1 MHKWFKSPFK
11 NTSLIYTIFN
21 SCGLNIDSD
30 FEFKG
35 DKDKILKRWLYEGS
49 LGIGETYMNGEWT
62 TRSITLFDFFD
73 RISNMP
79 ASVKRNLYH
88 NWSFIFHTMLYRI
101 VNINTLTFDRNSIH
115 VHYDLGNDIYEKFL
129 DKNMMYSCAFWKH
142 ATNLD
147 EAQEHKLRMIGD
159 KLKLKPGMTV
169 LDIGCGWGG
178 LAKFLADNYGVS
190 VTGITIADEQ
200 EKLAKE
206 KFYHPNVTI
215 LNMDYRLLKNR
226 SFDRIVSVGMFEQ
239 VGKKN
244 YDIYFKKAYEFLK
257 DDGFFLLHSIGV
269 NRSMKR
275 VDEFILKYIFP
286 NGYLPSIEDVCKAK
300 GKFNIE
306 DVHNFGFY
314 YHLTLD
320 AWKDKF
326 MSTHFEGMTDKE
338 RRMWEYY
345 FTMTS
350 SGFYNRETQ
359 LFQFVFSKHRNF
371 KGVYSRIESD
381 KY

>member
-1 MHKWFKSPFK
+1 MFSEMFVGMRNWFSQLFSG
-11 NTSLIYTIFN
+11 TSLLYTIFN
-21 SCGLNIDSD
+21 SCGLNIDEH

-35 DKDKILKRWLYEGS
+35 DKNKILKKWLYEGS
-49 LGIGETYMNGEWT
+49 LGMGETYMNGEWT

-129 DKNMMYSCAFWKH
+129 DKNAMYSCAFWKH

-200 EKLAKE
+200 VKLAKE
-206 KFYHPNVTI
+206 
-215 LNMDYRLLKNR
+215 
-226 SFDRIVSVGMFEQ
+226 
-239 VGKKN
+239 
-244 YDIYFKKAYEFLK
+244 
-257 DDGFFLLHSIGV
+257 
-269 NRSMKR
+269 
-275 VDEFILKYIFP
+275 
-286 NGYLPSIEDVCKAK
+286 
-300 GKFNIE
+300 
-306 DVHNFGFY
+306 
-314 YHLTLD
+314 
-320 AWKDKF
+320 
-326 MSTHFEGMTDKE
+326 
-338 RRMWEYY
+338 RR
-345 FTMTS
+345 
-350 SGFYNRETQ
+350 
-359 LFQFVFSKHRNF
+359 K
-371 KGVYSRIESD
+371 
-381 KY
+381 